1 MYFKD
6 NKVVKFARKRAN
18 LQEKDNPE
26 RKRAG
31 PAVVAP
37 SDCGGPGSRR
47 GRTDLERDRS
57 GGNPGMARGETGM
70 IDPQDAPPIQSAR
83 EPIGP
88 ETWQLVADHA
98 ELKRMGPEVVTR
110 YCGRGR
116 DHGRPQ

>member
-1 MYFKD
+1 
-6 NKVVKFARKRAN
+6 
-18 LQEKDNPE
+18 
-26 RKRAG
+26 
-31 PAVVAP
+31 
-37 SDCGGPGSRR
+37 
-47 GRTDLERDRS
+47 
-57 GGNPGMARGETGM
+57 M